1 MFNFKSMFKLAAAA
15 AAAFVIASCSGN
27 KAVLATADNMV
38 PGDAVFAMKV
48 NADQLWNKALGEER
62 SVVRNAWNAG
72 KSMLVMQTAQFG
84 EMGEV
89 ARDILKDPASL
100 GVDLKQGIVLSVGG
114 EITDIYAEEGVAQIY
129 LVALL
134 ENSEAFLKVADAAV
148 AVANA
153 EGGLSAYKDVEES
166 GYTHYV
172 IMSEDGISMDL
183 GVSAESA
190 VLRFMYNETVDAAAL
205 AQSLTA
211 AFVQESAPA
220 EGLQAFYEN
229 KADLSMWGDFE
240 GVMTAYLP
248 FIESLDPATAS
259 QLQTYMP
266 MYEGGSFVSDLN
278 FEAGK
283 TVIGFYSYG
292 SKEFKEYAQRYNTAS
307 TDKFFSKLPESS
319 FLVMNIAIKNFAGLV
334 DELCTMS
341 PEYADVFAELEESGM
356 DKEFFE
362 GFPGII
368 TLAVDV
374 KELSEEGLPRFAVF
388 AECEEDV
395 YVLAKSAVDAALYDY
410 VNEELEF
417 LADMHFG
424 YEDGYMYLVYPSVAG
439 GFDKNELAAAI
450 ENGGAVVDFA
460 ALPEF
465 VLDELAREISDGL
478 SGQDILPYMTS
489 VVVVNSADFASAT
502 VTVNMGD
509 KQHNFLEKVVLEAV
523 MSAF

>member
-48 NADQLWNKALGEER
+48 NADQIWNKALGEQG
-62 SVVRNAWNAG
+62 SMVRNAWNAG

-190 VLRFMYNETVDAAAL
+190 VLRFMYNEDVDAAAL

-283 TVIGFYSYG
+283 TVIGLHSYG
-292 SKEFKEYAQRYNTAS
+292 SKELEAYVQKYNTAS
-307 TDKFFSKLPESS
+307 SDKFFSKLPESS
-319 FLVMNIAIKNFAGLV
+319 FVVVNLAIKNFAELI
-334 DELCTMS
+334 DELCAKS
-341 PEYADVFAELEESGM
+341 PEYAEVFAMLEELGV
-356 DKEFFE
+356 DKAILE
-362 GFPGII
+362 GFPGIV
-368 TLAVDV
+368 TLAVDA
-374 KELSEEGLPRFAVF
+374 KGIADGDMPAFAVF
-388 AECEEDV
+388 VECDENV
-395 YVLAKSAVDAALYDY
+395 YALAQAALAAEIDGY
-410 VNEELEF
+410 
-417 LADMHFG
+417 ACFG
-424 YEDGYMYLVYPSVAG
+424 YEDGCMYLMDPQTYAKG
-439 GFDKNELAAAI
+439 TENGFDKNELASAI
-450 ENGGAVVDFA
+450 KKGGAVIDLA
-460 ALPEF
+460 ALPT
-465 VLDELAREISDGL
+465 VLLDELAYETDLGL
-478 SGQDILPYMTS
+478 SGQELLEYISS
-489 VVVVNSADFASAT
+489 VVIVNSSDFTSAT

>member
-1 MFNFKSMFKLAAAA
+1 
-15 AAAFVIASCSGN
+15 
-27 KAVLATADNMV
+27 
-38 PGDAVFAMKV
+38 
-48 NADQLWNKALGEER
+48 
-62 SVVRNAWNAG
+62 
-72 KSMLVMQTAQFG
+72 
-84 EMGEV
+84 
-89 ARDILKDPASL
+89 
-100 GVDLKQGIVLSVGG
+100 
-114 EITDIYAEEGVAQIY
+114 
-129 LVALL
+129 
-134 ENSEAFLKVADAAV
+134 
-148 AVANA
+148 
-153 EGGLSAYKDVEES
+153 
-166 GYTHYV
+166 
-172 IMSEDGISMDL
+172 
-183 GVSAESA
+183 
-190 VLRFMYNETVDAAAL
+190 
-205 AQSLTA
+205 
-211 AFVQESAPA
+211 
-220 EGLQAFYEN
+220 
-229 KADLSMWGDFE
+229 MWGDLE
-240 GVMTAYLP
+240 GVMTAYKPL
-248 FIESLDPATAS
+248 IEALDPATAS
-259 QLQTYMP
+259 QLQAYMP
-266 MYEGGSFVSDLN
+266 MYEGASFISDLN
-278 FEAGK
+278 FETGK

-292 SKEFKEYAQRYNTAS
+292 SKEFKEYAQRYKTAS

-319 FLVMNIAIKNFAGLV
+319 FVVMNVAIKNFAGLV
-334 DELCTMS
+334 EELCTMS

-388 AECEEDV
+388 AECEQDV
-395 YVLAKSAVDAALYDY
+395 YVLAKSSFDAALYDY

-509 KQHNFLEKVVLEAV
+509 KQHNLLEKIVLEAA
-523 MSAF
+523 MSMF

>member
-1 MFNFKSMFKLAAAA
+1 MFKLAAAA

-48 NADQLWNKALGEER
+48 NADQLWNKALGEEG
-62 SVVRNAWNAG
+62 SVVRNAWAAG
-72 KSMLVMQTAQFG
+72 KSMLAMQASQLG

-89 ARDILKDPASL
+89 ASQVVNDPAAL
-100 GVDLKQGIVLSVGG
+100 GVDLKQGLVLSVAG
-114 EITDIYAEEGVAQIY
+114 ELTDIQTEEGVAHLY
-129 LVALL
+129 LVAMLN
-134 ENSEAFLKVADAAV
+134 NSEAFVKVADAAV
-148 AVANA
+148 AFANA
-153 EGGLSAYKDVEES
+153 EGGLSAYKDVNES
-166 GYTHYV
+166 NYTHYV
-172 IMSEDGISMDL
+172 FMAEDGMSLDL

-190 VLRFMYNETVDAAAL
+190 VLRFMYNETVETTAL
-205 AQSLTA
+205 AQSLTEVFA
-211 AFVQESAPA
+211 QESANS
-220 EGLQAFYEN
+220 EGLEAFYKN
-229 KADLSMWGDFE
+229 DKDLAMWGDLE
-240 GVMTAYLP
+240 GVMTAYKPL
-248 FIESLDPATAS
+248 IEALDPATAS
-259 QLQTYMP
+259 QLQAYMP
-266 MYEGGSFVSDLN
+266 MYEGASFISDLN
-278 FEAGK
+278 FETGK

-292 SKEFKEYAQRYNTAS
+292 SKEFKEYAQKYKTAS

-388 AECEEDV
+388 AECEQDV
-395 YVLAKSAVDAALYDY
+395 YVLAKSSFDAALYDY

-509 KQHNFLEKVVLEAV
+509 KQHNLLEKIVLEAA
-523 MSAF
+523 MSMF

>member
-38 PGDAVFAMKV
+38 PGDAVFAIKV
-48 NADQLWNKALGEER
+48 NADQIWNKALGEQG
-62 SVVRNAWNAG
+62 SMVRNAWNASKG
-72 KSMLVMQTAQFG
+72 MLAMQTAEFG

-89 ARDILKDPASL
+89 ARQILNDPAAL
-100 GVDLKQGIVLSVGG
+100 GVDLTQGVVVSVGG
-114 EITDIYAEEGVAQIY
+114 EITDIYAEEGVAQVY
-129 LVALL
+129 VVAMLD
-134 ENSEAFLKVADAAV
+134 NSEAFLKVADAAV

-190 VLRFMYNETVDAAAL
+190 VFRFMYNETVDAAAL

-211 AFVQESAPA
+211 AFVQESAA
-220 EGLQAFYEN
+220 TEGLKAFHEN
-229 KADLSMWGDFE
+229 NKDFVMWGDFE

-283 TVIGFYSYG
+283 TVIGLHSYG
-292 SKEFKEYAQRYNTAS
+292 SKELEAYVQKYNTAS
-307 TDKFFSKLPESS
+307 SDKFFSKLPESS
-319 FLVMNIAIKNFAGLV
+319 FVVVNVAIKNFAGLV
-334 DELCTMS
+334 EELRTMS
-341 PEYADVFAELEESGM
+341 PEYAEVFAELEAYGM

-362 GFPGII
+362 GFPGIV
-368 TLAVDV
+368 TLAVDA
-374 KELSEEGLPRFAVF
+374 KGLGETDLPGFAVF
-388 AECEEDV
+388 AECEENV
-395 YVLAKSAVDAALYDY
+395 YELAKSAVGA
-410 VNEELEF
+410 EF
-417 LADMHFG
+417 EAYARLG
-424 YEDGYMYLVYPSVAG
+424 YEDGYMYLVDPQTYAKGVAS
-439 GFDKNELAAAI
+439 GFDKNELASAI
-450 ENGGAVVDFA
+450 KKGGAVIDFA
-460 ALPEF
+460 AFPEF
-465 VLDELAREISDGL
+465 ILDELAYETDLGL
-478 SGQDILPYMTS
+478 SGQELLEYISS
-489 VVVVNSADFASAT
+489 VVIVHSSDFTSAT